1 MSLVIFQ
8 TGATA
13 VLALFSA
20 KYTLQ
25 FLPQLQFLSIPG
37 LASLILAILTLIHCF
52 KVQVGSRFQSILTI
66 VKVVGIFTMV
76 AILINLKPEGVL
88 TVNNEASS
96 YNPYIGFSRALTPIF
111 FAYTGWN
118 CAGYIAGEIS
128 NPRKTLPVALIGGT
142 LVTMIIYAI
151 VNYSFIQSI
160 GLESMKGQDMV
171 PLLALNAVGAGH
183 WSNFLSLLI
192 LISVMSS
199 LSIHV
204 QTAAARVIQA
214 MGQQGIFF
222 KFTGKTH
229 SRYYTPVNA
238 LTVQA
243 IWTIG
248 LMFLLDIE
256 NLVDSTTVVM
266 IMFSALSISTLFKV
280 ERSKSDSNIYNIPL
294 YPYIPIAYIISA
306 FFICWGVIQFHLG
319 QNSYLPFWGLFFL
332 LAGSI
337 IYFTWKKLFNE

>member
-1 MSLVIFQ
+1 MLS
-8 TGATA
+8 
-13 VLALFSA
+13 LFSA

-25 FLPQLQFLSIPG
+25 FLPQLQFLSVSG
-37 LASLILAILTLIHCF
+37 LASIILIFLTAIHCF

-66 VKVVGIFTMV
+66 IKVVGIFLMV
-76 AILINLKPEGVL
+76 GLLFQSKPIEEFQSYS
-88 TVNNEASS
+88 NNSAD
-96 YNPYIGFSRALTPIF
+96 NPYIGFSRALTPIF

-128 NPRKTLPVALIGGT
+128 NPRRTLPIALIGGT
-142 LVTMIIYAI
+142 LITMIIYAI

-160 GLESMKGQDMV
+160 GLESMKGQEMV
-171 PLLALNAVGAGH
+171 PLLALNAVGASN
-183 WSNFLSLLI
+183 WSGFLSLLI

-199 LSIHV
+199 LSIHI

-222 KFTGKTH
+222 KFTGKTNP
-229 SRYYTPVNA
+229 RFYTPVNA

-280 ERSKSDSNIYNIPL
+280 ERKKNDSKIFTIPFYPLIPL
-294 YPYIPIAYIISA
+294 VYILSA
-306 FFICWGVIQFHLG
+306 VFICWGVIQFHLS

-332 LAGSI
+332 IAGSL
-337 IYFTWKKLFNE
+337 IYFSWKNFFLNE